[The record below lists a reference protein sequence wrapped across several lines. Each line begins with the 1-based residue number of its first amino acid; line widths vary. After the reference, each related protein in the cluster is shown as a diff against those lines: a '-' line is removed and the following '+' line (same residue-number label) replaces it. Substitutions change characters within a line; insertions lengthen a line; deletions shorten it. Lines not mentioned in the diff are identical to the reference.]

1 VVLLNAAAVL
11 WAAGRAADLPEAR
24 MLAEQAID
32 SKKAVQVLDS
42 LVRISQQ
49 GK

>member
-1 VVLLNAAAVL
+1 
-11 WAAGRAADLPEAR
+11 

-32 SKKAVQVLDS
+32 SKKAVQALGS